1 MRLACASR
9 CLAPSSLRQVSEVTL
24 SNWGFGKLGA
34 GRAHVAVTRFR
45 TGSDA
50 LPGCCRCTPAMPMPV
65 GVVLSC
71 LFSAYPGN
79 RLARDEA
86 GKDRHVSGRAEFNA
100 KWFCQLLLH
109 SAPCQVN
116 PGSLLGTDES
126 WSLKAKLQVGN
137 GTTRRQLQV
146 DFMIDTS
153 CVGFDVS
160 MRSCMPDQ
168 PKTVAA

>member
-1 MRLACASR
+1 M
-9 CLAPSSLRQVSEVTL
+9 
-24 SNWGFGKLGA
+24 
-34 GRAHVAVTRFR
+34 AVRRFR

-50 LPGCCRCTPAMPMPV
+50 LPECCRCTRAMPMPV

-71 LFSAYPGN
+71 LLSAYPGN
-79 RLARDEA
+79 WLAREEA
-86 GKDRHVSGRAEFNA
+86 GKDGHVSGRAESDA
-100 KWFCQLLLH
+100 EWFCQLLLH

-126 WSLKAKLQVGN
+126 WSLKAKLQVLQVGN
-137 GTTRRQLQV
+137 ETTRRQLQV

-160 MRSCMPDQ
+160 MRSCLPDQ